1 MRERAIARQNRVAA
15 GVASLL
21 AFFTRQKAK
30 CQHDMLIYSLGE
42 HSDFLHDYSASVSDA
57 L

>member
-1 MRERAIARQNRVAA
+1 V

-42 HSDFLHDYSASVSDA
+42 HSDFLHDYSASVSAA